1 MTTLIHFGLSDKKN
15 KRYVAK
21 FENPKRTTHFG
32 MKPFKKGTT
41 YLDGATDEKRN
52 QYLARHKVDLA
63 TKDPTRA
70 GFLSYY
76 VIWGKSR
83 SVKQN
88 LKSYL
93 SNFKIKDNRKNK
105 N

>member
-52 QYLARHKVDLA
+52 QYCLLYTSPSPRD
-63 TKDPTRA
+63 
-70 GFLSYY
+70 
-76 VIWGKSR
+76 
-83 SVKQN
+83 
-88 LKSYL
+88 
-93 SNFKIKDNRKNK
+93 
-105 N
+105 